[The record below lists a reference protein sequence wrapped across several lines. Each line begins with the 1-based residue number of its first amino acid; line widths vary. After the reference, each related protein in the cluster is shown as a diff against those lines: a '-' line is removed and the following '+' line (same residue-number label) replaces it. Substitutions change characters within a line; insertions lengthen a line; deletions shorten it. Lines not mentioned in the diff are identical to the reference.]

1 MVGMMRRLRNAI
13 PIDAGVWVV
22 VGCKLGW
29 QALLR
34 DCYPK
39 LGNSDYSIK
48 SERTRMRAL
57 VGSICVMAIVHRHHQ
72 DRRRRGCVNLRQ
84 G

>member
-1 MVGMMRRLRNAI
+1 M
-13 PIDAGVWVV
+13 
-22 VGCKLGW
+22 
-29 QALLR
+29 R

-48 SERTRMRAL
+48 DERTRMRAL

-84 G
+84 VRGVCNDLAIDGAAA